1 MYPKPSKDNGSA
13 TFFQESAQN
22 LFAGLLLYMVETE
35 SERDLSLPEN
45 KTTLANLFRLTTP
58 SDGRT
63 LAEWI
68 KDEMTLRE
76 QQPHTQLSQNCRSLL
91 MGFANGNAKTG
102 ADILATL
109 IAPLGISLTR

>member
-1 MYPKPSKDNGSA
+1 
-13 TFFQESAQN
+13 
-22 LFAGLLLYMVETE
+22 MVETE

-91 MGFANGNAKTG
+91 MGFANGQRQNG
-102 ADILATL
+102 RRHLATL
-109 IAPLGISLTR
+109 IAPLGIFMTR